1 MHTPG
6 SREQSQRRRF
16 RGLTMI
22 ELMIVVAIVGILA
35 ALALPSY
42 FDSVRKGRRSEAV
55 AALAQV
61 QQAQERWRAN
71 RPAYAASLTAL
82 PSATPPGLGM
92 ASAVTSGGLYTLA
105 VDAAN
110 ATGYTLSATA
120 VTGTSQANDTNC
132 TKMRVRLSEG
142 NLYYGGC
149 AGCALGSET
158 WSDPHRCWSR

>member
-6 SREQSQRRRF
+6 SWESPRRRP
-16 RGLTMI
+16 RGLTLI
-22 ELMIVVAIVGILA
+22 ELMIVVAVVGILA

-71 RPAYAASLTAL
+71 HPTYAVSLTAS

-92 ASAVTSGGLYTLA
+92 SSATSGGLYTLA
-105 VDAAN
+105 IDAAD

-120 VTGTSQANDTNC
+120 VAGTSQANDTNC
-132 TKMRVRLSEG
+132 STMRVRLANG
-142 NLYYGGC
+142 NVQYGGTVS
-149 AGCALGSET
+149 ANPLT
-158 WSDPHRCWSR
+158 DPHRCWSR